1 MKIKILQVLPE
12 LNTGEIELDT
22 VELAKFLVQSG
33 HGSYVLSNG
42 GTMITLERM
51 NRSRILGIFEY
62 YPPHVKLIIYI
73 DFERKSNRIDFQISF
88 FLDAR
93 WPFLKDQFPSSLHVQ
108 IIRFP

>member
-42 GTMITLERM
+42 GTMVETLEKMAR
-51 NRSRILGIFEY
+51 NILG
-62 YPPHVKLIIYI
+62 YPFIKKAYFPLALSL
-73 DFERKSNRIDFQISF
+73 KSNRYF
-88 FLDAR
+88 
-93 WPFLKDQFPSSLHVQ
+93 
-108 IIRFP
+108 

>member
-42 GTMITLERM
+42 GTMVETLE
-51 NRSRILGIFEY
+51 
-62 YPPHVKLIIYI
+62 K
-73 DFERKSNRIDFQISF
+73 K
-88 FLDAR
+88 
-93 WPFLKDQFPSSLHVQ
+93 WLKTY
-108 IIRFP
+108 